1 MDKFAKQVDFS
12 TPIEIHTFFLW
23 ISESDLEVFRLG
35 ISDLVMDL
43 HCFASI
49 LLCYTYSQGEYCLCE
64 HRGVVTKIF
73 GHLDLHTL
81 GFCRKK
87 CVDFIG
93 VEKSTHLAHSSI
105 CYSGFKV
112 GFGIRILV

>member
-12 TPIEIHTFFLW
+12 SKIEIHTFFLG

-49 LLCYTYSQGEYCLCE
+49 LLCYTYSQAEDCLCE
-64 HRGVVTKIF
+64 HRASGYEIF
-73 GHLDLHTL
+73 GVLDLHTL

-87 CVDFIG
+87 CVDFDRSRKIY
-93 VEKSTHLAHSSI
+93 L
-105 CYSGFKV
+105 
-112 GFGIRILV
+112 FGELIHMLG